1 MSVVTFTAN
10 RLESG
15 SVVWLTHDLS
25 WTEDVR
31 LAGKFDDEA
40 IIAARDIV
48 NTAEQIR

>member
-1 MSVVTFTAN
+1 MTAVKFTAN
-10 RLESG
+10 RLDSG

-31 LAGKFDDEA
+31 LAGQFDDEA

-48 NTAEQIR
+48 NTRGTA